1 MRCGVEISEFA
12 EKELLKLDSSQRR
25 QIMAWIKKNLVDC
38 EDPRRTGHPLTGEF
52 QGLWRYRVGRYRII
66 AEIIDSRLVIV
77 VVEVGHR
84 KNIYDA

>member
-1 MRCGVEISEFA
+1 MKYGVEISEFA

-25 QIMAWIKKNLVDC
+25 QIMAWIKKNLIDC

>member
-1 MRCGVEISEFA
+1 MRYGVEISEFA

>member
-1 MRCGVEISEFA
+1 MRYGVEISEFA

-66 AEIIDSRLVIV
+66 AEIIDSRLVIL

-84 KNIYDA
+84 KNIYDV

>member
-1 MRCGVEISEFA
+1 MRYSVEISEFA

>member
-1 MRCGVEISEFA
+1 MKYGVEISEFA

-84 KNIYDA
+84 KNISDA

>member
-1 MRCGVEISEFA
+1 MRYGVEISEFA

-52 QGLWRYRVGRYRII
+52 QGLWRYRVGRYSMI
-66 AEIIDSRLVIV
+66 A
-77 VVEVGHR
+77 
-84 KNIYDA
+84 

>member
-1 MRCGVEISEFA
+1 
-12 EKELLKLDSSQRR
+12 
-25 QIMAWIKKNLVDC
+25 MAWIKKNLVDC

>member
-1 MRCGVEISEFA
+1 MRYGVEISEFA

-84 KNIYDA
+84 KNRYDA

>member
-1 MRCGVEISEFA
+1 MKYGVETSEFA

-25 QIMAWIKKNLVDC
+25 QIMAWIKKNLIDC

-52 QGLWRYRVGRYRII
+52 QGLWRYRVGKYRII

>member
-1 MRCGVEISEFA
+1 MRYGVEISEFA

-52 QGLWRYRVGRYRII
+52 QGLSRYRVGRYRII

>member
-1 MRCGVEISEFA
+1 MRYGVEISEFA

-25 QIMAWIKKNLVDC
+25 QIMAWIKKNLIDC

>member
-1 MRCGVEISEFA
+1 MKYGVEISEFA

>member
-38 EDPRRTGHPLTGEF
+38 EDPRRTGHPLTGEL

>member
-1 MRCGVEISEFA
+1 MKYGVEISEFA

-38 EDPRRTGHPLTGEF
+38 EDSRRTGHPLTEEF

-77 VVEVGHR
+77 VVEVEHR